1 MRHRHDAQPVTVTD
15 ARVIIKPAQRVHC
28 RPIGSPPVAGSAGRM
43 KGMTEEHTV
52 ANGTERRSSANMER
66 HIQTILISVIT
77 GALMFAANYFY
88 NDNRSKAVQQTQLEV
103 LTAQVIEMRAD
114 LRSMQNT
121 YVRREELKEMELRMR
136 DVERRLGGSTLR

>member
-1 MRHRHDAQPVTVTD
+1 
-15 ARVIIKPAQRVHC
+15 
-28 RPIGSPPVAGSAGRM
+28 
-43 KGMTEEHTV
+43 
-52 ANGTERRSSANMER
+52 MER

-114 LRSMQNT
+114 LRALQDR
-121 YVRREELKEMELRMR
+121 YVKREELKELELRVR
-136 DVERRLGGSTLR
+136 EVEKRLPQR

>member
-1 MRHRHDAQPVTVTD
+1 MPGEVDSRE
-15 ARVIIKPAQRVHC
+15 
-28 RPIGSPPVAGSAGRM
+28 SA
-43 KGMTEEHTV
+43 
-52 ANGTERRSSANMER
+52 GTERRSSANMER

-114 LRSMQNT
+114 LRSLQTN
-121 YVRREELKEMELRMR
+121 YVKRDEFKDIEMRLR
-136 DVERRLGGSTLR
+136 DLERRVGVPVQPR